1 MQLLVK
7 PAAMLAS
14 FEAQVGSI
22 QHAMNMLKTMNKS
35 HVYTILTMIG
45 IFGSLIGVP
54 AFLIYFNVYLNA
66 IAAIV
71 SFATCLIL
79 TVWYMYH
86 TIYEVINARQKLL
99 DDLYSRCHTEIH
111 KKHMKFFIDYFGI

>member
-1 MQLLVK
+1 MGPLAK

-14 FEAQVGSI
+14 FEAKVGSI

-86 TIYEVINARQKLL
+86 TIYEEISARQKLL
-99 DDLYSRCHTEIH
+99 DDLYSRCHTEMH